1 MKRWLEALSCAIEGI
16 LVASKTER
24 HLRFH
29 LYSAAALLVVCFT
42 FGINKWEFI
51 ILTTMATI
59 VITAELFNSAVESMV
74 DIISP
79 HKQDGA
85 RIAKDVAAGAVL
97 VPSVV
102 SLIAAYFILKPY
114 VLDFYLNG
122 IRIARHS
129 GGDIAV
135 TAVIICM
142 IFVVILKS
150 HLGQDH
156 PLKGGMPSGHSAI
169 AFSICVSSTVI
180 FGNIPVFIVSFIL
193 ALLIAL
199 SRIIVQAHLFK
210 EVFAGAVLG
219 SVVTLVLFK
228 MFY

>member
-1 MKRWLEALSCAIEGI
+1 MKRWFEALGCAIEGI
-16 LVASKTER
+16 LIASKTER

-29 LYSAAALLVVCFT
+29 FYTAASLLIVCFT

-85 RIAKDVAAGAVL
+85 RIAKDIAAGAVL
-97 VPSVV
+97 VPSIVSVV
-102 SLIAAYFILKPY
+102 AAYFILKPY
-114 VLDFYLNG
+114 VIQFYLDG
-122 IRIARHS
+122 IKIARHS

-135 TAVIICM
+135 TAVIISM
-142 IFVVILKS
+142 IFVVIFKS

-156 PLKGGMPSGHSAI
+156 PLKSGMPSGLTAL
-169 AFSICVSSTVI
+169 AFSICVSVTI
-180 FGNIPVFIVSFIL
+180 TFWCIPVFIISFIL

-199 SRIIVQAHLFK
+199 SRIIIQAHLFS

-219 SVVTLVLFK
+219 SVVTLLLFK